1 MKTTLIKQLQPHLIA
16 IGIFL
21 LISFVYFSPALS
33 GKALK
38 QGDIAQW
45 TGMQKEIADYRASH
59 SDEPLW
65 TGSMFSGM
73 PAYQISVLYP
83 SNLVQYVN
91 KLMWLWMPNP
101 INLLF
106 LAMLGFYLLMIS
118 FKADFRIAI
127 AGALLMLFVLYFV
140 SIRAGHNTKVHAIAL
155 IPLIFA
161 GVLMAYRGNGY

>member
-1 MKTTLIKQLQPHLIA
+1 MKPSLLKQLQPHLIA

-21 LISFVYFSPALS
+21 LISFIYFSPALS
-33 GKALK
+33 GKALE
-38 QGDIAQW
+38 QHDVAQW
-45 TGMQKEIADYRASH
+45 TGMQKEIADYRAENP
-59 SDEPLW
+59 DEPLW

-83 SNLVQYVN
+83 SNLIQYVN
-91 KLMWLWMPNP
+91 KLMWLWMTNP

-127 AGALLMLFVLYFV
+127 AGAFAYAFCSFYFV
-140 SIRAGHNTKVHAIAL
+140 YYLLSLHSFRCHVHT
-155 IPLIFA
+155 FC
-161 GVLMAYRGNGY
+161 YYY